1 MRNPQMFK
9 QFQNLQRNQ
18 NDPQKLLNEMM
29 GKYTPEQKKQF
40 IQFANNFGVN
50 EEQLNKYGI
59 NSK

>member
-1 MRNPQMFK
+1 MFK

-50 EEQLNKYGI
+50 EEQLSKYGI